1 MSTHLLL
8 KFKETLIQF
17 LDELIDQFPKEG
29 DIAIARIFI
38 KDQFPIEVIAKFFI
52 TNLLQHKDLVLKKD
66 EKFFLENDVLFSSLR
81 SDKVMYFKKL
91 WLSTQLTNED
101 KDTIFAWFKTL
112 LEIIDKYNQSLQK
125 QK

>member
-17 LDELIDQFPKEG
+17 LDELIDQFPQEG

-38 KDQFPIEVIAKFFI
+38 KDQFPIEVIAKFFT

-101 KDTIFAWFKTL
+101 KDTIFSWFKTL
-112 LEIIDKYNQSLQK
+112 LEIIDKYNQSLQQ

>member
-8 KFKETLIQF
+8 KFKDTLISF
-17 LDELIDQFPKEG
+17 LDELIEQFPQEG

-52 TNLLQHKDLVLKKD
+52 TKLLPHKDLVNQKN
-66 EKFFLENDVLFSSLR
+66 EKFFIENDVLFSSLR

-91 WLSTQLTNED
+91 WTSTQLNNED
-101 KDTIFAWFKTL
+101 KDVIFAWFKTL
-112 LEIIDKYNQSLQK
+112 LEIIDKYNQSLTSS
-125 QK
+125 